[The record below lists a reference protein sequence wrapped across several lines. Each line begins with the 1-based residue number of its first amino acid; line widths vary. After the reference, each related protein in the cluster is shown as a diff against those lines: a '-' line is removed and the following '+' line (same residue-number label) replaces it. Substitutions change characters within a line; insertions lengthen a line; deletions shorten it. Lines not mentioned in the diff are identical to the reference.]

1 MCVCAHTY
9 DETFDE
15 KNVLKFQ
22 KLRREKEQTRK
33 SNFKSSK
40 SLRRLRLLRAN
51 HDTIFFL
58 SKLLMNY

>member
-22 KLRREKEQTRK
+22 KLRREKTHKKE
-33 SNFKSSK
+33 FKK
-40 SLRRLRLLRAN
+40 SLRRLR
-51 HDTIFFL
+51 DTIFFL
-58 SKLLMNY
+58 SKLLLNY